1 MPEKHLRILVVD
13 DQPYV
18 RSAVRSLLES
28 KREWEVCGEASD
40 GREAIAQTEALHPDI
55 VVMDMSMP
63 NLNGLEA
70 TRFIHHRFPS
80 SEVVILTLHDFPDL
94 PRIAQE
100 AGAKSC
106 VLKGHSS
113 QFLIPAVQSVSNCTP
128 FFPHDRSG
136 PHGHA

>member
-18 RSAVRSLLES
+18 RRAVRSLLES

-40 GREAIAQTEALHPDI
+40 GREAIEQTEALHPDI
-55 VVMDMSMP
+55 VIMDMSMP
-63 NLNGLEA
+63 ILNGLEA
-70 TRFIHHRFPS
+70 TRLIHERFPG

-100 AGAKSC
+100 AGAKGY
-106 VLKGHSS
+106 VLKANSS
-113 QFLIPAVQSVSNCTP
+113 QFLISAIQSVSNCTP
-128 FFPHDRSG
+128 FFPRDR
-136 PHGHA
+136 PPPC